1 MTGDVFRTSAWF
13 WVICSYCANCANNP
27 PFYLTRLT
35 LSVWFA
41 AIPVGIVVVRGDCDL
56 ETCRLY
62 IDRLQEASLRLLLL
76 LLLLSLLFCFY
87 LTIIISWH
95 PQRNPSTGIFRCASR
110 RPETLRVSCGKCSVT
125 HLWKFL
131 MQMLRLSVNL
141 QTCLCLLGLTP
152 GAIYWPQSAL
162 SGI

>member
-1 MTGDVFRTSAWF
+1 M
-13 WVICSYCANCANNP
+13 
-27 PFYLTRLT
+27 
-35 LSVWFA
+35 WFA

-76 LLLLSLLFCFY
+76 LSLLFRFY
-87 LTIIISWH
+87 LAIIISWH
-95 PQRNPSTGIFRCASR
+95 PQRHPSTGIFRRASRHR
-110 RPETLRVSCGKCSVT
+110 RPETLRVSCGKCSGT